1 MLLRTLFL
9 RPIRKR
15 PLRFAVTLLGVAVG
29 VAAVVA
35 TLASS
40 RAAVAAL
47 EQDVVELAGR
57 ARLEVRASGGLA
69 DSVLGDLRPFAAD
82 VLLVPIVE
90 EVALSPRTR
99 LPLRLVGI
107 DALVDAGA
115 RDLGDAFARASP
127 AANGDDAR
135 DLFLEFVRGDGA
147 WIGAEAARDLG
158 VARGDEFV
166 LDVRAVPVPIR
177 VLGVLDD
184 SVGSAYAR
192 LVLVDVARAQEI
204 VGRPGRLDRIEIV
217 PRAGV
222 ELAPLVPRIAEAIPR
237 GAIVVEPAQRGADAR
252 GLVRSLQFN
261 LTALSGI
268 SLLVGAVLVATTLAT
283 SVVQRAHTIALL
295 RSLGASAA
303 QIRGAIL
310 FEAATLGL
318 AGGTLGTGLGFL
330 GARALLPQM
339 RATVSSVVSTG
350 SASSI
355 RFDWDF
361 VAVGIALG
369 LFAAVGAAWLPIQES
384 ARTPPIQALRGEART
399 TLDPRA
405 RRIAIG
411 IAVFCVLMALELAQL
426 PAWRG
431 LPIAALAASLCFVAA
446 LFAVLGP
453 LVDLLGARASS
464 LRHLGTPIRLACA
477 ALAAGR
483 RRAAWA
489 AGAVG
494 VAVTLSISIATM
506 VHSFRE
512 TIVSWSGRSLQADF
526 TIRGLTSRDGMPVGR
541 LDPAVL
547 AAAAEVVGADALDPY
562 YSNRANYGDETFLF
576 TGTDFGLVARRG
588 GPPLTAGG
596 DTAGGDTNGGDIT
609 AAFARAHAERGV
621 LVDEAFAR
629 RFGAHAG
636 ERIRVE
642 VDGNAYEREV
652 VGVFRSYG
660 DSRGTM
666 TVDLADYA
674 LFFPG
679 DAPAHISVYLP
690 DDADRTRVGEALAR
704 ALAVRFQLDVLS
716 NAEVRGRVLTVFDRT
731 FAITTALQ
739 GVAAIVAVIAVLS
752 VLYALVAERRA
763 DLALLSAIGAG
774 RVQLGGVVVAQAALL
789 GLLGAAV
796 GAVTGLAVGMILV
809 VVVNVQS
816 FGWTL
821 DFRAPWLA
829 IATTIAGVVAACAL
843 AGFLP
848 ARACDPRS
856 LAGALRDE

>member
-9 RPIRKR
+9 RPIQKR

-69 DSVLGDLRPFAAD
+69 DAVLGDLRPFAGD

-99 LPLRLVGI
+99 MPLRLVGI

-115 RDLGDAFARASP
+115 RDLGDIFARTS
-127 AANGDDAR
+127 AAERGEDAR

-147 WIGAEAARDLG
+147 WIGAEAAREMG
-158 VARGDEFV
+158 VSRGGEFV

-177 VLGVLDD
+177 VLGVLDE

-222 ELAPLVPRIAEAIPR
+222 DLAPLVPRIADVIPR
-237 GAIVVEPAQRGADAR
+237 GAVVVEPAERGTDAR
-252 GLVRSLQFN
+252 GLVKSLEFN
-261 LTALSGI
+261 LTALSAI

-318 AGGTLGTGLGFL
+318 AGGAVGTGLGFL

-350 SASSI
+350 TASPI

-361 VAVGIALG
+361 AAVGVALG
-369 LFAAVGAAWLPIQES
+369 VVAAVGAAWLPILES

-399 TLDPRA
+399 TLEPRA

-411 IAVFCVLMALELAQL
+411 IAVFCVLMALELVQL

-431 LPIAALAASLCFVAA
+431 LPIAALAASLCFVGA
-446 LFAVLGP
+446 LFAVMGP
-453 LVDLLGARASS
+453 LVDLLGAHASS

-512 TIVSWSGRSLQADF
+512 TIVTWSGRSLQADF

-547 AAAAEVVGADALDPY
+547 EAAAEVVGSDALDPY
-562 YSNRANYGDETFLF
+562 YSKRATYKGETFLF
-576 TGTDFGLVARRG
+576 TGADFGLASRRG
-588 GPPLTAGG
+588 GPPLADGG
-596 DTAGGDTNGGDIT
+596 DTL
-609 AAFARAHAERGV
+609 AAFARAHAEQGV

-629 RFGAHAG
+629 RFEARTGQ
-636 ERIRVE
+636 RIRVE
-642 VDGNAYEREV
+642 VDGSPYEREI

-679 DAPAHISVYLP
+679 DAPVHISVYLA
-690 DDADRTRVGEALAR
+690 DDVVRARVGEELSR
-704 ALAVRFQLDVLS
+704 ALAARFQLDVLS
-716 NAEVRGRVLTVFDRT
+716 NAEVRGRVLTIFDRT

-739 GVAAIVAVIAVLS
+739 GVAAIVAVIAVMS

-774 RVQLGGVVVAQAALL
+774 RVQLGGVVVAQAGLL

-821 DFRAPWLA
+821 DFGAPWIV

-843 AGFLP
+843 AGVLP